1 MGPRLATTND
11 AGEPSMTL
19 IRSAA
24 VRQWSGE
31 AWPDVALT
39 LSTVRPSNASTAPTL
54 TPVGLDLVDPNQPA
68 PAPVAAAR
76 PRFDRF
82 AREQSGA
89 MEDAKGGRRLGTV
102 AQARKVAP
110 IQRAKVAVATSAFA
124 ATYTLASRVSVATGR
139 RTKQVEISRETLKPE
154 VVIRAAP
161 RRTQQAFVTASFKA
175 PASSPVLAGQIA
187 LFRDGAYVGR
197 GRMPDLA
204 PGKEHAL
211 GFGSDPNVKVTFAT
225 ADEKRGQGGILV
237 STSSNRRDF
246 TITLENR
253 HDRPI
258 RYHVRDRLPVSLND
272 DLKVTVTQSPEPAQK
287 NVDDRRGIDAWEGEL
302 AAGKTLTIKT
312 GIALSWSGE
321 KVLSQRALP

>member
-1 MGPRLATTND
+1 
-11 AGEPSMTL
+11 
-19 IRSAA
+19 
-24 VRQWSGE
+24 
-31 AWPDVALT
+31 
-39 LSTVRPSNASTAPTL
+39 
-54 TPVGLDLVDPNQPA
+54 
-68 PAPVAAAR
+68 
-76 PRFDRF
+76 
-82 AREQSGA
+82 
-89 MEDAKGGRRLGTV
+89 
-102 AQARKVAP
+102 
-110 IQRAKVAVATSAFA
+110 
-124 ATYTLASRVSVATGR
+124 

-161 RRTQQAFVTASFKA
+161 RRAQQAFVTASFKA
-175 PASSPVLAGQIA
+175 PASSPVLAGQIS